1 MANIV
6 GTITINQ
13 SRFFELDGSPLASA
27 TPGVQIGDFCIVDG
41 STGIWQ
47 KTGPGDSEF
56 VRIDAWTAFVSQ
68 ATTAGTLVLT
78 ADSNSV
84 MVFTGATSGQI
95 VQFPD
100 TTTLIKGFQ
109 YYIFNDSTQVISVKD
124 SASGL
129 IYNINAGSRT
139 FFVLTDNSTAAGS
152 WTFDVTLPAGGVSA
166 HAFTHLPDTGSDPL
180 TIGTPTTIGT
190 ANAAGTA
197 NSFPRADHVHNHG
210 AQTAPTHH
218 AVVTQTDNGFM
229 SSGDKTKLDTLV
241 AKAGIVSAGSFSG
254 NPKLATVTFT
264 SPFVDNNYAI
274 NLTGIEGRVWIPLS
288 VSAGG
293 FTINTQANA
302 AVSNNVYW
310 VAIHQ
315 GEI

>member
-13 SRFFELDGSPLASA
+13 SRFFELDGSPLAS
-27 TPGVQIGDFCIVDG
+27 TTTGVQIGDFCIVDG
-41 STGIWQ
+41 TTGIWQ

-68 ATTAGTLVLT
+68 ATAAGTLVLT

-84 MVFTGATSGQI
+84 MVFTGSTSGQI

-109 YYIFNDSTQVISVKD
+109 YYIFNDSTQVISAKD
-124 SASGL
+124 STNSL

-139 FFVLTDNSTAAGS
+139 FFILVDNSTAEGT
-152 WTFDVTLPAGGVSA
+152 WTFDVTLPDGGVSP

-180 TIGTPTTIGT
+180 TIGTPSSVGTSNSIG
-190 ANAAGTA
+190 AS
-197 NSFPRADHVHNHG
+197 NSFPRSDHVHNHG
-210 AQTAPTHH
+210 SQTTPTHH
-218 AVVTQTDNGFM
+218 AAATQSANGFM
-229 SSGDKTKLDTLV
+229 SSGDKTKLDNLV
-241 AKAGIVSAGSFSG
+241 AKAGIVSAGSFTG

-264 SPFVDNNYAI
+264 TPFVDNNYAI
-274 NLTGIEGRVWIPLS
+274 NLTGLEGRVWIPLS
-288 VSAGG
+288 ISASG
-293 FTINTQANA
+293 FTINTQAGA
-302 AVSNNVYW
+302 AISNNVYW